1 MNQLRA
7 PFLLTKRIFIRRVQI
22 VKQAIRPRPMS
33 ASRALVPA
41 AIRERLEESLRLVGI
56 DAAALAA
63 AHARRDAHGV
73 LAAVHLGLGEE
84 SLYHAV
90 QLLLLSQ
97 IEVAAR
103 AAMREA
109 VSGVRTAKGA
119 VEKADPIVGIF
130 DLANPRAI
138 EYARRE
144 SGQLVTAITAQTRE
158 TLRVMVSQAFRQ
170 GVTVDELARQIREVV
185 GLLPRQATALA
196 NFKSRL
202 TGEGVTGLRIQE
214 LADPY
219 RRRLLTQSARTIART
234 EIIGSSSFG
243 QNEAWRQAVEAG
255 WLRSGAKRK
264 WIVTADDKLCPR
276 CEPMRGKTATLGRSY
291 DTGEMGPPKHP
302 NCRCTQGLALL
313 NEE

>member
-1 MNQLRA
+1 
-7 PFLLTKRIFIRRVQI
+7 
-22 VKQAIRPRPMS
+22 
-33 ASRALVPA
+33 
-41 AIRERLEESLRLVGI
+41 
-56 DAAALAA
+56 
-63 AHARRDAHGV
+63 
-73 LAAVHLGLGEE
+73 
-84 SLYHAV
+84 
-90 QLLLLSQ
+90 
-97 IEVAAR
+97 
-103 AAMREA
+103 MREA

-214 LADPY
+214 LADRY
-219 RRRLLTQSARTIART
+219 RRRLLTQRARTLAR
-234 EIIGSSSFG
+234 
-243 QNEAWRQAVEAG
+243 W
-255 WLRSGAKRK
+255 
-264 WIVTADDKLCPR
+264 
-276 CEPMRGKTATLGRSY
+276 
-291 DTGEMGPPKHP
+291 
-302 NCRCTQGLALL
+302 
-313 NEE
+313 